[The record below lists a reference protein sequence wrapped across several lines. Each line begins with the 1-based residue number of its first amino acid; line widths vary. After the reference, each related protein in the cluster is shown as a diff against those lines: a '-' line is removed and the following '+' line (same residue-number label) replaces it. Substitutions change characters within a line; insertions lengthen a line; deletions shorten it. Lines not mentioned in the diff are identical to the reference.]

1 MATVNATEIAVQNK
15 LGSLAAPIV
24 NTAIV
29 GVVIRI
35 LGLTKLESLLK
46 AIGDAITIKPENNRK
61 AASEAYE
68 RAGAYV

>member
-1 MATVNATEIAVQNK
+1 VATVNATEIAVQNK
-15 LGSLAAPIV
+15 LGTLGAPIV

-61 AASEAYE
+61 AASEAYA